1 MPNADLSAAA
11 LATTDLSRLTH
22 AREIAL
28 MKSLAGW
35 PRTVESAALAHE
47 PHRIAFYLRDLASH
61 FHTLWT
67 KGKEDGS
74 LRFLI
79 DGNEDLTLARMALVR
94 GCMTGLARGLGII
107 GVTPVEELR

>member
-1 MPNADLSAAA
+1 
-11 LATTDLSRLTH
+11 
-22 AREIAL
+22 L

-47 PHRIAFYLRDLASH
+47 PHRIAFYLRELASH
-61 FHTLWT
+61 FHALWT
-67 KGKEDGS
+67 KGKEEGS

-79 DGNEDLTLARMALVR
+79 EGDKEITLARMALVR
-94 GCMTGLARGLGII
+94 GCMTGLACGLGII